1 MGVGLCDDPYW
12 GGGFAAGDFGD
23 GAPYDWLVR
32 FGHWSVA
39 IQSAIARHHR
49 LQSLGHIGRDWR
61 DGYIVAIL
69 VDLYRAKDG
78 AFGIGGH
85 LYCGSPF
92 DRGDPVPLSG
102 EKLNAKRAFGIAIGF
117 GGVCLLFAP
126 ALLDHGV
133 GATSLGSQAL
143 LLVAAFLY
151 STTTIMVRLVNP
163 NLHPVAMSFGFV
175 TLAAVF
181 SIPFSIASWP
191 EGGVVLETRHMVA
204 ILGLGALCT
213 GLANML
219 YVLTIRRV
227 GAVFMT
233 NVGNLAPF
241 WSILVG
247 AVAFSEALPA
257 TTFIALAIMLVGVW
271 LVQRRGTGDATT

>member
-1 MGVGLCDDPYW
+1 LPAITDFKAWGTLGVIGATGTLLP
-12 GGGFAAGDFGD
+12 FLLISTAQKTVPSALAAIYIAA
-23 GAPYDWLVR
+23 APL
-32 FGHWSVA
+32 
-39 IQSAIARHHR
+39 
-49 LQSLGHIGRDWR
+49 
-61 DGYIVAIL
+61 IVAIL
-69 VDLYRAKDG
+69 CHFL
-78 AFGIGGH
+78 
-85 LYCGSPF
+85 
-92 DRGDPVPLSG
+92 VPG
-102 EKLNAKRAFGIAIGF
+102 EKLNAKRALGIAIGF

-126 ALLDHGV
+126 ALMDHGV
-133 GATSLGSQAL
+133 GATSLASQAL